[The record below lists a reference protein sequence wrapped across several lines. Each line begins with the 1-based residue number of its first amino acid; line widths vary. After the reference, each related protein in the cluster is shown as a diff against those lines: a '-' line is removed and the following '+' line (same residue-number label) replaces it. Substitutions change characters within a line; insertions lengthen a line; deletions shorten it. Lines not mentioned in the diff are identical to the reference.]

1 MTAKKDQPGGQVD
14 SVEKPAGESQE
25 PQADTASTAMDVANE
40 ETVAAVEDER
50 VDLESAQVNAEQEL
64 AEYRDAMLRM
74 QAEVENLRKRLI
86 RELERS
92 RRRVLESF
100 MTDLLPVR
108 DSLERGLEAA
118 DEMAT
123 LESLKEGK
131 AMIIK
136 MLNKVMEDHG
146 LTVIDPAGQPF
157 DPELHEA
164 ISMLPSEEHEANT
177 VMEVV
182 QKGFQLN
189 ERLIRPARVVVSRG
203 TETD

>member
-1 MTAKKDQPGGQVD
+1 MTAKTDQPGGQVD
-14 SVEKPAGESQE
+14 SIEKAAGESQE
-25 PQADTASTAMDVANE
+25 PQTDAAPGAMDVASE

-50 VDLESAQVNAEQEL
+50 VDLESAQANAEQEL
-64 AEYRDAMLRM
+64 AEYQDAMLRM
-74 QAEVENLRKRLI
+74 QAEMENLRKRLI

-92 RRRVLESF
+92 RRRVLELF

-118 DEMAT
+118 DETAT
-123 LESLKEGK
+123 VESLKEGK
-131 AMIIK
+131 ALIIK
-136 MLNKVMEDHG
+136 MLNKVMKDHG

-164 ISMLPSEEHEANT
+164 ISMQPSEEHEANT